1 MTIALI
7 SLGLLFILVL
17 VWNFMETSE
26 GSGFST
32 IALALSSIWFTLCI
46 IAFNRIDKPTALD
59 VYRGSTTLQITYQ
72 DSIPIDSVVV
82 FKNKEK

>member
-1 MTIALI
+1 MIIAI
-7 SLGLLFILVL
+7 IGLLFIFTI

-32 IALALSSIWFTLCI
+32 IALILSSIWFILCI
-46 IAFNRIDKPTALD
+46 LAFIEKDKPTALD
-59 VYRGSTTLQITYQ
+59 VYRGNTTLQITYQ

-82 FKNKEK
+82 FKK